1 MAALTGVAM
10 SMVYVGIVRM
20 FMMQRRMVMP
30 VRMGLARRVARVMGM
45 LMMLVVKMRVLVIHG
60 FVKMLM
66 AVSFCEM

>member
-1 MAALTGVAM
+1 MAVLTRVAM
-10 SMVYVGIVRM
+10 PMMYVGIMGMLVTQRW
-20 FMMQRRMVMP
+20 MMMP
-30 VRMGLARRVARVMGM
+30 VRMRLAGWVAGDMGM

>member
-1 MAALTGVAM
+1 MAVLTRVAVPM
-10 SMVYVGIVRM
+10 MYVGIMGMLVTQRW
-20 FMMQRRMVMP
+20 MMMP
-30 VRMGLARRVARVMGM
+30 VRMRLAGWVAGDMGM